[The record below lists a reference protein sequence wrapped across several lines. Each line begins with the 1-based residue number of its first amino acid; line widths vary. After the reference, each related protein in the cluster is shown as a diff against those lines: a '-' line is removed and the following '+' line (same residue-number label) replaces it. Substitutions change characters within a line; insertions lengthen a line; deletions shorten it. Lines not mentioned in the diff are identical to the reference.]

1 MIKSI
6 IFLINIL
13 VLIKLSHAGCY
24 SSDHSDLND
33 CRFRNFYNFGPM
45 SGDKKMPS
53 DDDHHEKIELPSK
66 FKFFDKYY
74 SALYASTN
82 GVIKL
87 VNESDK
93 YDNVLDIHNE
103 YYYNSVHFPISNHSL
118 IAPFWT
124 DMSPHRKDSHT
135 FYRIATD
142 KHTLNRVYQEAEN
155 FMPLSA
161 SSFGPQWAFIIT
173 WYQLSANQHTRFGH
187 NNTFQLVITSDGIQS
202 YVIFNYGPLNWPNEK
217 VKVNV
222 VSGYNIGDNQRFFEM
237 AESFTPNIT
246 NLQHRSNVN
255 IPGKWMFCVDGHFP
269 KGESVQKQFGHHYG
283 ENRYLLYILLILIVL
298 IGINSLVSTGLW
310 INELMRNR
318 SKIGPVLQMKYN
330 KQLNESQM
338 NLTQD
343 A

>member
-24 SSDHSDLND
+24 SSDHSDLNGTKLNFLLIFLSLMYFVLLKID

-124 DMSPHRKDSHT
+124 DMSPHR
-135 FYRIATD
+135 
-142 KHTLNRVYQEAEN
+142 N
-155 FMPLSA
+155 
-161 SSFGPQWAFIIT
+161 
-173 WYQLSANQHTRFGH
+173 
-187 NNTFQLVITSDGIQS
+187 
-202 YVIFNYGPLNWPNEK
+202 
-217 VKVNV
+217 
-222 VSGYNIGDNQRFFEM
+222 
-237 AESFTPNIT
+237 
-246 NLQHRSNVN
+246 
-255 IPGKWMFCVDGHFP
+255 
-269 KGESVQKQFGHHYG
+269 
-283 ENRYLLYILLILIVL
+283 
-298 IGINSLVSTGLW
+298 
-310 INELMRNR
+310 
-318 SKIGPVLQMKYN
+318 
-330 KQLNESQM
+330 
-338 NLTQD
+338 
-343 A
+343 